1 MPAQKIDDALMML
14 RSAFPNTQ
22 FKIENGQIVGGGIV
36 VAQGLLQGAP
46 LAMVRIVA
54 SQLKAIELEQEEAA
68 RKAAEDT
75 SPQT

>member
-1 MPAQKIDDALMML
+1 MPAQKIDDALVML
-14 RSAFPNTQ
+14 RSAFPRTQ

-36 VAQGLLQGAP
+36 VAQGLLGGAP